1 MMKRTL
7 RIALTPFM
15 LIARL
20 MLGLAAFISSIAS
33 AVIGLAVGL
42 FAVLSVVEFAIGYWQ
57 NRVLI
62 YQKDTTLQSLQMAAW
77 QALLFEPHCS
87 DGAEEL
93 NKERTAIANC
103 FARMVYWSQKDDFE
117 QFGLISTRFV
127 KAIASS
133 KFITSDKVK
142 ERMVEALNCFF
153 QMGSFTPCSLKM
165 QHGYYSFTLP
175 TFFYIYILIRPR
187 IFSCS

>member
-57 NRVLI
+57 NGMAFMVLAFLASPI
-62 YQKDTTLQSLQMAAW
+62 GL
-77 QALLFEPHCS
+77 P
-87 DGAEEL
+87 
-93 NKERTAIANC
+93 AIANLLLDLLDRLIG
-103 FARMVYWSQKDDFE
+103 FLE
-117 QFGLISTRFV
+117 GLV
-127 KAIASS
+127 
-133 KFITSDKVK
+133 
-142 ERMVEALNCFF
+142 C
-153 QMGSFTPCSLKM
+153 
-165 QHGYYSFTLP
+165 
-175 TFFYIYILIRPR
+175 
-187 IFSCS
+187 